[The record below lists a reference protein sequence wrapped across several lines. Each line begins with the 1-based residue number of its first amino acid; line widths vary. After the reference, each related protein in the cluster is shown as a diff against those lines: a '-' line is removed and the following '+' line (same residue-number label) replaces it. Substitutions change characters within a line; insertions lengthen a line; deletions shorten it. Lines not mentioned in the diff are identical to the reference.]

1 MAESKRARQRQFGNI
16 RELPSG
22 RYQARYRGP
31 DGRLRSADV
40 TFETKADANA
50 WLSVTQTSIITGD
63 WRAPELSRET
73 FEAYGTRW
81 LASRTDLRP
90 RTAELYESLWDRW
103 VKPHLGSTPL
113 GKLTTEG
120 IRSWVLAQTT
130 AHPGSTQPAK
140 AYRLVRAMLNTAID
154 DGLLRVNPCRVKGAG
169 KERSPERPVAMPD
182 EVARIANSIESDYRP
197 MVLLAAYCSLRFGEL
212 AGLRRHRVDLLHKV
226 IRVEECAVE
235 LKNGSVI
242 FGPPKTD
249 AGVRTVAVP
258 DDLVAMLEDHLAEHV
273 DRARAA
279 LVFTS
284 PEGHALRRTKFR
296 SRWLAACEKAGIEGL
311 HFHDLRGSG
320 ATWAA
325 TTGATVAEL
334 MSRLG
339 HSTAAVAMRY
349 QHATAERDRA
359 IADRLG
365 ELMRAAESAGDERA
379 AVVPIH
385 PR

>member
-1 MAESKRARQRQFGNI
+1 
-16 RELPSG
+16 
-22 RYQARYRGP
+22 
-31 DGRLRSADV
+31 
-40 TFETKADANA
+40 
-50 WLSVTQTSIITGD
+50 
-63 WRAPELSRET
+63 
-73 FEAYGTRW
+73 
-81 LASRTDLRP
+81 
-90 RTAELYESLWDRW
+90 
-103 VKPHLGSTPL
+103 
-113 GKLTTEG
+113 
-120 IRSWVLAQTT
+120 
-130 AHPGSTQPAK
+130 
-140 AYRLVRAMLNTAID
+140 
-154 DGLLRVNPCRVKGAG
+154 
-169 KERSPERPVAMPD
+169 
-182 EVARIANSIESDYRP
+182 